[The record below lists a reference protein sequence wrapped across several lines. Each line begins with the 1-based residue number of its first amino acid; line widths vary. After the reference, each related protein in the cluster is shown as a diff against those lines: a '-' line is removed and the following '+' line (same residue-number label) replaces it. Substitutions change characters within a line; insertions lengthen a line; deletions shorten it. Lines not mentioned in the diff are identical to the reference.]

1 MIKMI
6 VFLGNPGVQYRNT
19 RHNAAWLCC
28 DKIDEIKY
36 ENWQK
41 KFKGS
46 WTSCGIGDKKIIF
59 LKPDTYMNKS
69 GDSLRAAIDFFII
82 KSEEVLIVHDDLELP
97 FGTISFRT
105 GGGLA
110 GHNGLK
116 SISTQLG
123 TKDFHRFRIGIG
135 RPVHGS
141 VSSWVTGRF
150 SKEEEIHL
158 SLILEKSARQIMS
171 YQGMNPK
178 SINNEK
184 MLIINL

>member
-6 VFLGNPGVQYRNT
+6 VFLGNPGQQYKNT
-19 RHNAAWLCC
+19 RHNAGWMCC
-28 DKIDEIKY
+28 DLISDIKY
-36 ENWQK
+36 ENWQS

-46 WTSCGIGDKKIIF
+46 WLSYGNGDKKIIF
-59 LKPDTYMNKS
+59 LKPETFMNKS
-69 GDSLRAAIDFFII
+69 GESVSAAAAFFKIYP
-82 KSEEVLIVHDDLELP
+82 EEILVVHDDLEQKY
-97 FGTISFRT
+97 GVISFRT

-116 SISTQLG
+116 SISSHLG
-123 TKDFHRFRIGIG
+123 TKEFHRFRIGIG

-158 SLILEKSARQIMS
+158 PLILEKSASVIM
-171 YQGMNPK
+171 GFAGTEIK
-178 SINNEK
+178 SISAEK
-184 MLIINL
+184 ISIIQ

>member
-6 VFLGNPGVQYRNT
+6 VFLGNPGLEYKNT
-19 RHNAAWLCC
+19 RHNAGWMCC
-28 DKIDEIKY
+28 DLIAEIRY

-46 WTSCGIGDKKIIF
+46 WLSQSIGGRKIIF
-59 LKPDTYMNKS
+59 LKPETFMNKS
-69 GDSLRAAIDFFII
+69 GESVSAAAAFFKIQADEI
-82 KSEEVLIVHDDLELP
+82 LVVHDDLEQKY
-97 FGTISFRT
+97 GVISFRT

-116 SISTQLG
+116 SLSSLLG
-123 TKDFHRFRIGIG
+123 TKDFQRLRIGIG

-141 VSSWVTGRF
+141 VSSFVTGRF

-158 SLILEKSARQIMS
+158 EIILENSASLVMNCIGKEINSISQEKISLIQ
-171 YQGMNPK
+171 
-178 SINNEK
+178 
-184 MLIINL
+184 

>member
-6 VFLGNPGVQYRNT
+6 VFLGNPGLQYKST
-19 RHNAAWLCC
+19 RHNAGWMCC
-28 DKIDEIKY
+28 DHIDEIRNEK
-36 ENWQK
+36 WQK

-46 WTSCGIGDKKIIF
+46 WLSYGNGDTKIIC
-59 LKPDTYMNKS
+59 LKPETFMNLS
-69 GDSLRAAIDFFII
+69 GESVSAAAAFFKLKTDEIL
-82 KSEEVLIVHDDLELP
+82 VVHDDLEQKY
-97 FGTISFRT
+97 GVISFRR

-116 SISTQLG
+116 SISGHLG

-150 SKEEEIHL
+150 SQEEEVHLELILSRSASKVMDCLKKEPL
-158 SLILEKSARQIMS
+158 SLSQEKITLFQ
-171 YQGMNPK
+171 
-178 SINNEK
+178 
-184 MLIINL
+184 

>member
-6 VFLGNPGVQYRNT
+6 VFLGNPGQEYKNT
-19 RHNAAWLCC
+19 RHNAGWLCC
-28 DKIDEIKY
+28 DLINEIQY
-36 ENWQK
+36 EKWQK

-46 WTSCGIGDKKIIF
+46 WLSYGSGDKKVIF
-59 LKPDTYMNKS
+59 LKPETYMNKS
-69 GDSLRAAIDFFII
+69 GESLIAAATFFKI
-82 KSEEVLIVHDDLELP
+82 KPEEILVVHDDLEQKY
-97 FGTISFRT
+97 GHISFRF

-116 SISTQLG
+116 SISTHMG
-123 TKDFHRFRIGIG
+123 TKDFNRYRIGIG

-158 SLILEKSARQIMS
+158 HLILERSAQMIMNCLGKEPKQIP
-171 YQGMNPK
+171 QERIEVVN
-178 SINNEK
+178 
-184 MLIINL
+184 

>member
-6 VFLGNPGVQYRNT
+6 VFLGNPGLQYKNT
-19 RHNAAWLCC
+19 RHNAGWMCC
-28 DKIDEIKY
+28 DFINEIRY

-46 WTSCGIGDKKIIF
+46 WLSYGHGDKKVIF
-59 LKPDTYMNKS
+59 LKPETYMNKS
-69 GDSLRAAIDFFII
+69 GESVIAAATFFKI
-82 KSEEVLIVHDDLELP
+82 KPEEILIVHDDLEQKY
-97 FGTISFRT
+97 GIISFRT
-105 GGGLA
+105 GGGLG

-116 SISTQLG
+116 SISAHLG

-150 SKEEEIHL
+150 TREEEIHL
-158 SLILEKSARQIMS
+158 SLILEKTAELIMLSA
-171 YQGMNPK
+171 GKNPK
-178 SINNEK
+178 TISTEK
-184 MLIINL
+184 ITIIQ